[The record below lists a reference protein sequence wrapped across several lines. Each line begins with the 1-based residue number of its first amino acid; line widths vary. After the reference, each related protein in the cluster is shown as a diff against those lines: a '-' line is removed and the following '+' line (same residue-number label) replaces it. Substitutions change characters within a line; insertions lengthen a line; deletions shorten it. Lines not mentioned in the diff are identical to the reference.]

1 MKKTAILIT
10 AFITSLSLLTACEK
24 DDTSSENKAE
34 SSQISTESSTDN
46 TQPVSEVTTT
56 AAQQETTVGELPD
69 VTADMDDESAV
80 KLTLEKFFKAMNDR
94 DKSGELLLSGH
105 DSAVLDRK
113 MSEKGKRNGTK
124 SIYDFVGEGEWYES
138 SELEDHL
145 DGRLVSIKS
154 VKRIPD
160 DDTYRERRGYLI
172 GQWIEQYIEEHGGI
186 DNTDPNQFFEDRI
199 EYCQKMEVTEVE
211 GLTAYSLD
219 FVYTLG
225 SEESYGY
232 AHIYRVGDGN
242 WGVNEVVF
250 LDNNKEYLE
259 DDAGSLRRM
268 ANDIASVV
276 FYSED
281 DDYRKYED
289 AWYIISKDES
299 LNYNVPESFDVEGFY
314 ERIIDAVMMPYY
326 TDWFILFHETDAVLA
341 VTAHDEN
348 HLVWGSDI
356 NVFDEKEEYQM
367 IDYDV
372 NGRYTYEELYNNC
385 KELISR

>member
-1 MKKTAILIT
+1 
-10 AFITSLSLLTACEK
+10 
-24 DDTSSENKAE
+24 
-34 SSQISTESSTDN
+34 
-46 TQPVSEVTTT
+46 
-56 AAQQETTVGELPD
+56 
-69 VTADMDDESAV
+69 
-80 KLTLEKFFKAMNDR
+80 
-94 DKSGELLLSGH
+94 
-105 DSAVLDRK
+105 
-113 MSEKGKRNGTK
+113 
-124 SIYDFVGEGEWYES
+124 
-138 SELEDHL
+138 
-145 DGRLVSIKS
+145 
-154 VKRIPD
+154 
-160 DDTYRERRGYLI
+160 
-172 GQWIEQYIEEHGGI
+172 
-186 DNTDPNQFFEDRI
+186 
-199 EYCQKMEVTEVE
+199 VE

-299 LNYNVPESFDVEGFY
+299 LNYNVPESFDVEGLY
-314 ERIIDAVMMPYY
+314 ERIIDAVMMPYS